1 MNGVVMLE
9 ADYFANNTIHT
20 PIEFHRHFRMN
31 IELFIKIVVGGREYD
46 DYFVYKE
53 YCAGLAGFTA
63 VRNALLL

>member
-1 MNGVVMLE
+1 
-9 ADYFANNTIHT
+9 
-20 PIEFHRHFRMN
+20 
-31 IELFIKIVVGGREYD
+31 LFIKIVVGGREYD